1 MRSPFIACAAALL
14 LASCV
19 SAPAPIDAPA
29 LPTPVPAPVA
39 PVDAVVAEAWL
50 STEDR
55 SEELDSVAVWPA
67 PAGQAWVVATA
78 KASHTLVV
86 FDADTGQRLRSVGG
100 PGKGPLQFDRPNG
113 IAIFGDLAFVV
124 ERDNHRV
131 QVLRLPDFSHVAM
144 VGADQLQVP
153 YGVWV
158 HETAPGTLEVL
169 VTDSFMGDFRTRTLP
184 PMQQLDQRVKRFEVS
199 LPLDGGLSWRL
210 AGAFGDTTEAGA
222 LRMVESIAGDPLH
235 QRLLIADEDLRAGST
250 LREYSLQ
257 GRYLG
262 RSLPVFEYDAEGI
275 ALWDCGLDG
284 GYWIAAD
291 QLRPTVFRIF
301 ERADLEPVASFSG
314 RRVANTDGLA
324 VYTAGTARFPDGALF
339 AIHDDRAVAAFDLR
353 DVVGGLGLSPRCLQ

>member
-1 MRSPFIACAAALL
+1 MRSPLIACAAALL
-14 LASCV
+14 LASCA
-19 SAPAPIDAPA
+19 STSTPGAAPR
-29 LPTPVPAPVA
+29 TPGQVPAPVA
-39 PVDAVVAEAWL
+39 PVDAVVPEAWL

-55 SEELDSVAVWPA
+55 GDELDSVAVWPG

-86 FDADTGQRLRSVGG
+86 FDADTGQRLRSVGS

-113 IAIFGDLAFVV
+113 IAIFGDLAFVA

-131 QVLRLPDFSHVAM
+131 QVLRLPAFSHVAM
-144 VGADQLQVP
+144 IGADQLQVP

-158 HETAPGTLEVL
+158 HETAPGTLELL

-184 PMQQLDQRVKRFEVS
+184 PMAQLDQRVKRFEVS
-199 LPLDGGLSWRL
+199 LPFAGGLTWRH
-210 AGAFGDTTEAGA
+210 AGAFGDTTGDGA

-235 QRLLIADEDLRAGST
+235 ARLLIADEDLRVGST

-291 QLRPTVFRIF
+291 QLRPTVFRVF
-301 ERADLEPVASFSG
+301 DRADLQPVATFSG

-324 VYTAGTARFPDGALF
+324 VYAAATRRFPDGALF

-353 DVVGGLGLSPRCLQ
+353 DVVVALGLSERCLP